1 MQVPLDINVFVFHI
15 YSIVIDRIKPTFC
28 KKLPN
33 IIATVGKQILVGL
46 NVIQQKAVLKALTA
60 NDYLLL
66 KGLPG
71 TGKTQTLLAIV
82 MLYSLM
88 GKSVLITSHT
98 NSAVDNVLVKLLD
111 KGMQFIRLGS
121 ASANVSPK
129 VLPYTE
135 SALTQNCKTTED
147 FQRIYMD
154 YVSIEC

>member
-1 MQVPLDINVFVFHI
+1 MQ
-15 YSIVIDRIKPTFC
+15 PTFC

-33 IIATVGKQILVGL
+33 IIATVGKQILAGL

-71 TGKTQTLLAIV
+71 TGKTQTLVAIV

-98 NSAVDNVLVKLLD
+98 NSAVDNVLVKLHE
-111 KGMQFIRLGS
+111 KGMQFMRLGS
-121 ASANVSPK
+121 ATGNVAPQ
-129 VLPYTE
+129 VLRYTE
-135 SALTQNCKTTED
+135 SALTQNCKTTVD
-147 FQRIYMD
+147 LQKVYMD
-154 YVSIEC
+154 YVSIYCKWCNLVN